1 MRRSPRRRTSPASSP
16 IIPRRQQGGVRAM
29 AEPILSL
36 RGVSKSY
43 GPLQVLRNVDLDVYA
58 GEVVALLGENGAG
71 KSTLSG
77 IIAGSRPASEGT
89 MTWLGQPYAP
99 ASPRAAI
106 DKGLVLIHQE
116 LKLLPELTIAENVF
130 VARWPRKGGGG

>member
-29 AEPILSL
+29 AEPMLVL

-43 GPLQVLRNVDLDVYA
+43 GPLQVLRKVDLDVYA
-58 GEVVALLGENGAG
+58 GEVVALLGANGAG

-77 IIAGSRPASEGT
+77 IIAGSVMPFEGE
-89 MTWLGQPYAP
+89 MSWRGQLYAP
-99 ASPRAAI
+99 ASPREA
-106 DKGLVLIHQE
+106 
-116 LKLLPELTIAENVF
+116 
-130 VARWPRKGGGG
+130 